1 MNVKSLSVEQAET
14 LKRCLTARYR
24 EISRLSAEHPAEKAW
39 DELLALVRLTDALG
53 LDYEELYHRDL
64 DPASNDLEKQK
75 VRKL

>member
-64 DPASNDLEKQK
+64 DPPQMTSKN
-75 VRKL
+75 RK